1 MLLFEHAD
9 GFFCGGF
16 MTVDGHGGID
26 DLLHLLA
33 DAACIVEGDRMAD
46 VEIDIIA
53 VGDGDVDSHLAFLVK
68 SVYRLAEH
76 EEKGTGVSTGAT
88 G

>member
-1 MLLFEHAD
+1 
-9 GFFCGGF
+9 

-53 VGDGDVDSHLAFLVK
+53 VGDGDIDSHLAFLIK
-68 SVYRLAEH
+68 FVYRLAEH